1 MLDGT
6 LRPKIDPVLNAIA
19 RSLAANGI
27 TANTLTTVGLL
38 IGVLAGVAI
47 FFEYYLVGLVLLLT
61 SRLCDGLDGALARI
75 SGSSDFGGYIDIV
88 FDFAF
93 YGLIPL
99 AFILANPSANA
110 VAGGVLIFSFYV
122 NGASFL
128 AFAIMAEKQQL
139 KTEKRGKKSFFF
151 TTGLAEATETFA
163 VFSAFCLLP
172 TYFSQ
177 IAYVFAAVVLYTAA
191 VRIGQAKNLLN

>member
-61 SRLCDGLDGALARI
+61 SRLCDGLDGAVARI

-99 AFILANPSANA
+99 AFILANPLANA

-139 KTEKRGKKSFFF
+139 KTDKRGKKSFFF

-172 TYFSQ
+172 AHFSQ

-191 VRIGQAKNLLN
+191 VRVWQAKNLLN